1 MASRMRTHRQ
11 LTESG
16 GGMRRRMGAN
26 LSRDVCRMG
35 VSLSS
40 DVCRMGVSLSG
51 DVCARLCHAC
61 VEDAVYIAVE

>member
-1 MASRMRTHRQ
+1 MRTHRQ

-35 VSLSS
+35 VSLT
-40 DVCRMGVSLSG
+40 G

-61 VEDAVYIAVE
+61 VEDDVYMAVE